1 MRRTLALP
9 VALVVASFLAG
20 CGGDDHANTNNS
32 NATRNGAVQ
41 TNANISPTANAN
53 NVPSNTAVVT
63 NNNGNANTAGVNT
76 LNTNGRGGG
85 NGNSN
90 SRNANR

>member
-20 CGGDDHANTNNS
+20 CGGDDHANSNNS

-53 NVPSNTAVVT
+53 SVPSNTAVVT
-63 NNNGNANTAGVNT
+63 GNNGNANTAGVNT
-76 LNTNGRGGG
+76 LNSNGRNANNRNG
-85 NGNSN
+85 NGN
-90 SRNANR
+90 R